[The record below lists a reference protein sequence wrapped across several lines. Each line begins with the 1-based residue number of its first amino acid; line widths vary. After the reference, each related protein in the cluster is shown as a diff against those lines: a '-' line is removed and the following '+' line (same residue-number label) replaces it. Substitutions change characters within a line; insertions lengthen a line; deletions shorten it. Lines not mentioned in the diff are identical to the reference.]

1 MASAN
6 GRHCPSG
13 TTCSQA
19 PMRSASSAGT
29 LRPVRMISIA
39 RPMPTM
45 RGKRTGPPSMS
56 GAPPRGRETPKYAA
70 SSITRPSPHSA
81 SSNPPATAGPATAA
95 ITGLSSSSRVGPSGP
110 RGMALRS
117 SSGWSMSWSCF
128 ASSIIVAQYLRSQPA
143 QKAPPSPHST
153 ATAAFASLLNA
164 SKAPPSAS
172 ALSGSIA
179 LRDSAREW
187 MTVHTFP
194 FFSILTAMRA
204 SIDWYFDF
212 VSPYSYIA
220 LHRLRELPH
229 AVNYKPVLFAGLL
242 NHWGQKGPAEI
253 PAKRRW
259 TYRWCTWWAGSLG
272 IPFRFPAEHPFNPLQ
287 HLRLALACGSRPEAV
302 KRIFEAIWVRGGNA
316 SDAARFAALCTE
328 LKINEGQLTDE
339 G

>member
-1 MASAN
+1 
-6 GRHCPSG
+6 
-13 TTCSQA
+13 
-19 PMRSASSAGT
+19 
-29 LRPVRMISIA
+29 
-39 RPMPTM
+39 
-45 RGKRTGPPSMS
+45 
-56 GAPPRGRETPKYAA
+56 
-70 SSITRPSPHSA
+70 
-81 SSNPPATAGPATAA
+81 
-95 ITGLSSSSRVGPSGP
+95 
-110 RGMALRS
+110 
-117 SSGWSMSWSCF
+117 MSWSCF

-164 SKAPPSAS
+164 SKAATSAS

-287 HLRLALACGSRPEAV
+287 HLRLALACGSHPEAV
-302 KRIFEAIWVRGGNA
+302 KRIFEWIWMSGANA
-316 SDAARFAALCTE
+316 TDPARFAPLCAELGVPQTRLSEVNDELRKNTEEAAARGVFGVPSFVVDGEGFWGADAVDFLNAYLKDPAVLRNAEMRRVDALPA
-328 LKINEGQLTDE
+328 GAA
-339 G
+339 